1 MLRSTYLKLFFRWLA
16 VILVGEGLALAFAAF
31 GNTYLTFLALLGLQ
45 LLAGMFLIAA
55 VHFCKPAAKP
65 YLHWLAP
72 VVFIAWIATSFTSI
86 RYSTYEAVRFVV
98 QKPRLLQAVSDAKKA
113 QLKSGQV
120 GSCKFET
127 TDALRVYCQDGGMM
141 DHQYGYLYDP
151 TGRVLGINES
161 PDFMSNPISKWF
173 LGNLG
178 SARSIGGD
186 WYIVYFG

>member
-1 MLRSTYLKLFFRWLA
+1 MHLNLFFRWLA
-16 VILVGEGLALAFAAF
+16 IIFVAEGLAMTYAAF
-31 GNTYLTFLALLGLQ
+31 GDSDLKFLVLLGLQ
-45 LLAGMFLIAA
+45 LFAGIFLIAA
-55 VHFCKPAAKP
+55 VHFCNPAAKP

-72 VVFIAWIATSFTSI
+72 LVLIAWIATSFTST

-98 QKPRLLQAVSDAKKA
+98 QKPSLLRAVSDAKKA
-113 QLKSGQV
+113 KGKSGQV
-120 GSCKFET
+120 GGCKFET

-161 PDFMSNPISKWF
+161 PDFMSNPISRWF
-173 LGNLG
+173 VGNLG

-186 WYIVYFG
+186 WYYIYFG